1 MSSLPQMLAKVHEI
15 FSKDGLVT
23 PQATIKAKE
32 LFFKLSDNNGVLT
45 LDFLNTLPEVI
56 IKKNIV
62 ITNLIITLKLTK
74 IDFLP
79 NNEMK
84 LYFDE
89 FPYSRNIKYD

>member
-1 MSSLPQMLAKVHEI
+1 MSNLPQMLSKVHEI

-23 PQATIKAKE
+23 PQGTIKAKE
-32 LFFKLSDNNGVLT
+32 LFFKLTDSNGILT

-56 IKKNIV
+56 VTKNVV
-62 ITNLIITLKLTK
+62 ITNLTITLKLTK

-89 FPYSRNIKYD
+89 FPYSRNVKYD